1 MSQECNPE
9 SEECGE
15 KRLAKLF
22 SPVLPRLGEKTLE
35 YFEHNKQTYIKSDG
49 TQVNNKVFEYYDTV
63 SIFQGTKMEL
73 VKVSST
79 FKKVVDKLSEKVFS
93 TSKKESF
100 LMHCLKK
107 LLSSDA
113 RAGLRK
119 NLGGQEAICYSDF
132 SKGNALRTF

>member
-1 MSQECNPE
+1 
-9 SEECGE
+9 
-15 KRLAKLF
+15 
-22 SPVLPRLGEKTLE
+22 
-35 YFEHNKQTYIKSDG
+35 
-49 TQVNNKVFEYYDTV
+49 
-63 SIFQGTKMEL
+63 MEL

-132 SKGNALRTF
+132 SKGNALHFRPM